1 MHSKQSVRNVQQLG
15 KVCVLDIE
23 IEGVKQI
30 RTTDLN
36 PLLVFIM
43 PPSLAELERRL
54 RGRNTET
61 EESLQKRL
69 NTAKTEME
77 YGKYFKYIG
86 HRCFQIL
93 IFIPN
98 LLGSLPGTFDVVIPN
113 KHLKNAYT
121 DLRNFVVKE
130 LETQRDQGINVQ
142 LLQVELPPSP

>member
-1 MHSKQSVRNVQQLG
+1 MVCFYSKQAVRNVQFQG

-30 RTTDLN
+30 RDTDLN

-69 NTAKTEME
+69 NTAKVEME
-77 YGKYFKYIG
+77 YGKTPFNLTVL
-86 HRCFQIL
+86 L
-93 IFIPN
+93 IF
-98 LLGSLPGTFDVVIPN
+98 
-113 KHLKNAYT
+113 Y
-121 DLRNFVVKE
+121 
-130 LETQRDQGINVQ
+130 
-142 LLQVELPPSP
+142 

>member
-1 MHSKQSVRNVQQLG
+1 MVLYSKQAVRNVQCQG

-30 RTTDLN
+30 RDTDLN

-69 NTAKTEME
+69 NTAKVEME
-77 YGKYFKYIG
+77 YGNSAF
-86 HRCFQIL
+86 
-93 IFIPN
+93 
-98 LLGSLPGTFDVVIPN
+98 
-113 KHLKNAYT
+113 
-121 DLRNFVVKE
+121 
-130 LETQRDQGINVQ
+130 
-142 LLQVELPPSP
+142 